1 MGRGKPI
8 TQVTVKRN
16 PDDEASQVFFG
27 HIENRDRELY
37 PTIFS
42 YLNAAVEMLEVSAD
56 YGRDLP
62 VLTQMDFQQ
71 IELAVLSALRIY
83 EKKKREERMVP

>member
-1 MGRGKPI
+1 MRRNRPI
-8 TQVTVKRN
+8 TQVTVKKD
-16 PDDEASQVFFG
+16 PDDEASRDFFR
-27 HIENRDRELY
+27 HIESRDRDLY

-56 YGRDLP
+56 SGRDFP
-62 VLTQMDFQQ
+62 ILTKTDLQH
-71 IELAVLSALRIY
+71 IELTVLEALRIY

>member
-16 PDDEASQVFFG
+16 PTDESSQAFFRY
-27 HIENRDRELY
+27 IENRDRELY

-56 YGRDLP
+56 YGRDFP
-62 VLTQMDFQQ
+62 VLTQIDLQQ
-71 IELAVLSALRIY
+71 IEVTVLAALRIY
-83 EKKKREERMVP
+83 EKKKREEQMAP